1 MDAFNDLR
9 PKLNDRIKD
18 RKDVSLVMRC
28 LSPLSTYLYTQ
39 IPDLSDTE
47 VERQILEEVARISLL
62 DFGAEKKGLA
72 SYASEIR
79 PTPVPVEM
87 RNKRGLLEML
97 SWLFGNELT
106 IIRFISWW
114 VVLFILITL
123 ATVLSLLEI
132 KGLKL
137 DTTMIAL
144 AIGSP
149 LAIAAVL
156 TAIPGS
162 SKRRDG

>member
-28 LSPLSTYLYTQ
+28 LSPLNTYLYTQ
-39 IPDLSDTE
+39 IPELSDTE
-47 VERQILEEVARISLL
+47 VERQILEELARVSLL
-62 DFGAEKKGLA
+62 NFGAEIKGIA
-72 SYASEIR
+72 AYASEKR
-79 PTPVPVEM
+79 PTSVPVEM
-87 RNKRGLLEML
+87 RNKRGFFEML

-106 IIRFISWW
+106 IIRFISCWI
-114 VVLFILITL
+114 ILLILVTL

-137 DTTMIAL
+137 DSTMIAL

-149 LAIAAVL
+149 LAVAAVL
-156 TAIPGS
+156 AAIPAS
-162 SKRRDG
+162 SKRRDS